1 MGHKE
6 SNNEAEKSM
15 DNHQLRQT
23 KKEDEYL
30 NEEGIEN
37 LLENGNTGAHEG
49 NVMNIVSI
57 IMPHLEMEFNTREGQ
72 EFFDLYLSIESSKQE
87 EEP

>member
-1 MGHKE
+1 
-6 SNNEAEKSM
+6 M

-49 NVMNIVSI
+49 NVMNIESI

-87 EEP
+87 EEPWILKNHNEL